1 MQVTGRALG
10 GTIDSLDALSA
21 MLATTADTVDDTT
34 PVVDQF
40 TIIMSD
46 TLPSTL
52 EAATT
57 SLYTAQDAAQV
68 LESTIKS
75 LDNFRFLL
83 SATPILGSLI
93 DQPGTSYNPEVPLAD
108 TLGDLAKN
116 LESLP
121 ATFVTMSA
129 NLSTTDDNLVSI
141 QGNLKTMSDSVVL
154 ISSSLGEYEK
164 MITQSQSSMDNMTT
178 MLTNLRTNLASN
190 LNIAVIVLSLFLLW
204 LLAAQVV
211 IFSQGWELF
220 QGTAD
225 RMEGNSE
232 QA

>member
-1 MQVTGRALG
+1 MHIIRRILGILVMIAGILGLLLSVAGLVLVWAGKPTVTTYANTTIDMLNENVVTSKSVMQVTGRALG

-40 TIIMSD
+40 TIITSD

-57 SLYTAQDAAQV
+57 SLYTAQAAAQV

-93 DQPGTSYNPEVPLAD
+93 DQPSTSYNPEVPLAD

-116 LESLP
+116 L
-121 ATFVTMSA
+121 
-129 NLSTTDDNLVSI
+129 
-141 QGNLKTMSDSVVL
+141 
-154 ISSSLGEYEK
+154 
-164 MITQSQSSMDNMTT
+164 
-178 MLTNLRTNLASN
+178 
-190 LNIAVIVLSLFLLW
+190 
-204 LLAAQVV
+204 
-211 IFSQGWELF
+211 
-220 QGTAD
+220 
-225 RMEGNSE
+225 
-232 QA
+232 